1 MLILYDNLFSTNAQ
15 KVRLVMAEKGIAYK
29 SNIRDLLT
37 GAQFDPDFMKL
48 NPAAQVPA
56 LRDGD
61 KLFTE
66 STVISEYLEDAYPGP
81 SLMPGDSAR
90 KAEVR
95 WLTEQTIGWMS
106 PMINSLNVGLVF
118 RHIYARKSAEEMAA
132 FWAANPNPI
141 QLHRQRSC
149 AEEGVNS
156 PYIPIALRRYRMLIL
171 TLNARLE
178 NAGPWLA
185 GETFSLADTGLFPY
199 LSRLDLMGFERL
211 TSGAAAYAEWL
222 ADMRARP
229 SVKTEIT
236 DKIPE
241 NALAAHREFVAR
253 DQSALDGMLAE
264 LGV

>member
-1 MLILYDNLFSTNAQ
+1 MLTLYDNPFSTNAQ
-15 KVRLVMAEKGIAYK
+15 KVRLVMAEKDVAFESI
-29 SNIRDLLT
+29 ILDLQA
-37 GAQFDPDFMKL
+37 GDQFNPDFKKL

-56 LRDGD
+56 LRDGE

-66 STVISEYLEDAYPGP
+66 STVISEYLQDAYPEP
-81 SLMPGDSAR
+81 SLVPREPAS
-90 KAEVR
+90 KAEMR
-95 WLTEQTIGWMS
+95 WLTEQTISWMS

-118 RHIYARKSAEEMAA
+118 RHIYAEKSTAEMAA

-141 QLHRQRSC
+141 QLQRQRSC

-156 PYIPIALRRYRMLIL
+156 NYIAIALTRYRKFIL

-185 GETFSLADTGLFPY
+185 GEVFSLADTGLFPY
-199 LSRLDLMGFERL
+199 LNRLDMMGFERL
-211 TSGAAAYAEWL
+211 ASGATAYANWL
-222 ADMRARP
+222 DAMRSRP
-229 SVKTEIT
+229 SVQKEIT
-236 DKIPE
+236 NKIPE

-253 DQSALDGMLAE
+253 DQSALDRILAE